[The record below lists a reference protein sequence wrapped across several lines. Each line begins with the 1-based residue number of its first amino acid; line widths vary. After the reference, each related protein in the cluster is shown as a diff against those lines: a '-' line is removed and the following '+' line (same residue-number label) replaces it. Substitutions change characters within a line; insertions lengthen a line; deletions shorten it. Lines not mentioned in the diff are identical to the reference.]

1 MYSKNFIL
9 SVVGSAAL
17 FAHMTAAQSY
27 NYNYMGNDWT
37 GTCATVRILILL
49 TFVNFFKGLETK
61 SH

>member
-37 GTCATVRILILL
+37 GTCATVRFLILL
-49 TFVNFFKGLETK
+49 TFVNL
-61 SH
+61 